1 MFIIVF
7 YNLELVDMENDY
19 NYRPGQ
25 INASQVYNE
34 YGTEIEEDPET
45 YRTDG
50 HGNGLRKRQV
60 GGDDGDGQTG
70 IEMEQNSSGEESHQL
85 IKKSKIKKSD
95 QMPRCYAIRRWFGC
109 IISKERRN
117 IKLDGKTSPKRYPT
131 NKQNN

>member
-1 MFIIVF
+1 
-7 YNLELVDMENDY
+7 MENDY
-19 NYRPGQ
+19 AYNNRASQ

-45 YRTDG
+45 YRNDNVQ
-50 HGNGLRKRQV
+50 GNGLRKRQV
-60 GGDDGDGQTG
+60 GGDDPDGAIG

-95 QMPRCYAIRRWFGC
+95 QMPRCYALRRWFGC

-117 IKLDGKTSPKRYPT
+117 INLDGKTSPSRYPT
-131 NKQNN
+131 NK